1 MSEKRATGNPI
12 GVGDAVPDVTLP
24 DSAGTPVSLASFRAR
39 WLVVFFY
46 PAAFSPLCTKEA
58 CGFRDEHGEFARAG
72 AAVVGISSD
81 SVERLASF
89 SRMFKLAYPLL
100 SDAPRDGAPTAR
112 DRFGVPRAFGV
123 FPGRATYVI
132 DPQGIVRAVYVN
144 SLRAR
149 PHLEA
154 ALAAIRAG

>member
-1 MSEKRATGNPI
+1 MTAPQDTPI
-12 GVGDAVPDVTLP
+12 GVGDRAPDVTLP
-24 DSAGTPVSLASFRAR
+24 DSAGTPVSLSSFRGR

-58 CGFRDEHGEFARAG
+58 CSFRDEHERFAQAG

-81 SVERLASF
+81 SAERLGSF
-89 SRMFKLAYPLL
+89 TRTLGLPYTLL
-100 SDAPRDGAPTAR
+100 SDTGPGPSAR
-112 DRFGVPRAFGV
+112 ERFGVPRTLGV

-132 DPQGIVRAVYVN
+132 DPGGVVRAVYVN

-149 PHLEA
+149 AHMEA
-154 ALAAIRAG
+154 ALEAIGRVRP